1 MEMENTLKSQKANKG
16 SELKEWLVEYTG
28 RKQNPDNDEITVE
41 MIINTVADDF
51 PEFMLLVAEENYLRG
66 YEQALDDINAMRD
79 KYGQNT
85 KLRKKKSKQK
95 EAQKTI

>member
-1 MEMENTLKSQKANKG
+1 MENTLKSQKVNKS

-95 EAQKTI
+95 N

>member
-1 MEMENTLKSQKANKG
+1 MEMENTLKSQKVNKS

-95 EAQKTI
+95 N